1 MGETLKKTLRKLDP
15 GQKIKVGAKE
25 ATSFFYVGTVDD
37 LLDNI
42 QVYNAYCKLHI
53 EKTRKRAEDL
63 LKSTIANYPTLA
75 DYAKSECLMTKPR
88 LNYDGYIKVVNEWFN
103 SVKKLNERKER
114 KSVWDNEFIKLP
126 DREVLEVA
134 MCDPTS
140 DYNVMR
146 IIIRGHEYGK
156 YWTADEAPKIPSC
169 AFAIFDEQGDEDC
182 QED

>member
-15 GQKIKVGAKE
+15 EQKIKVGAKE

-114 KSVWDNEFIKLP
+114 KSIWDNEFIKLP

-146 IIIRGHEYGK
+146 IIIRGHEHGK
-156 YWTADEAPKIPSC
+156 YWTSDEAPKIPSC